1 MTASMAYPWVTS
13 VMVARALCG
22 MRRRMVSKSRTPV
35 PSAVTMKKESS
46 AKRVTV
52 RSDSNPPCSFSSG
65 V

>member
-1 MTASMAYPWVTS
+1 MTASIANPWVTS
-13 VMVARALCG
+13 VMVARASSG

-52 RSDSNPPCSFSSG
+52 RSDSNPPRSFRIG